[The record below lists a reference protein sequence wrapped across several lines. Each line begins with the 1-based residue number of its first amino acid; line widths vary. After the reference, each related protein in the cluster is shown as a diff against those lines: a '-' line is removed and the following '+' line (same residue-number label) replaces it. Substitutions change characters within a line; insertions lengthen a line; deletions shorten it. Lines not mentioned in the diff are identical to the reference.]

1 MGRRRI
7 ALTTTAVVV
16 TVAALVLTI
25 AGQVWLHGRHADDQ
39 RERVVR
45 DAAET
50 AVAAVLSY
58 DYRSLDTNLR
68 TTRTLLTGD
77 ARKQYDDVSK
87 PLLATAPGIHAIT
100 KAQVKTSAILQSGE
114 TSARVL
120 LFVDQLSSSTSLKT
134 PQVDQSRIVVTLTRS
149 GGRWLVSSLSAV

>member
-1 MGRRRI
+1 MRRGRTV
-7 ALTTTAVVV
+7 LTAVAAVL
-16 TVAALVLTI
+16 TVAALAVVVV
-25 AGQVWLHGRHADDQ
+25 GQIWLHGQRAQDS
-39 RERVVR
+39 RERAIR

-50 AVAAVLSY
+50 AVTAVLSY
-58 DYRSLDTNLR
+58 DYRSLDTNLAS
-68 TTRTLLTGD
+68 TRPLLTGD

-100 KAQVKTSAILQSGE
+100 KAQVKTTTVLQSGKD
-114 TSARVL
+114 SARVL

-134 PQVDQSRIVVTLTRS
+134 PQVDQSRIVVTVSRS